1 MASLLNPMND
11 KRDEVP
17 NNQLGAAPANQAK
30 DAATSVVQTAEDAA
44 TYVGHKAED
53 ATAAVGDGLKSLG
66 NTLRAHSPHDGL
78 VGDVSAAVASSL
90 ESTGRY
96 LRDEGLQGMAEDV
109 TGLIRR
115 YPIPALLVAV
125 GAGFLIARATTSR
138 SQSS

>member
-1 MASLLNPMND
+1 MPSLLNPMND
-11 KRDEVP
+11 KHDEVP

-30 DAATSVVQTAEDAA
+30 DAATSVMQTAEGAA

-78 VGDVSAAVASSL
+78 VGDASAAVANSL
-90 ESTGRY
+90 ESAGLY
-96 LRDEGLQGMAEDV
+96 LREVGLKGMAEDV

-125 GAGFLIARATTSR
+125 GADFLIARATTSR
-138 SQSS
+138 NKSS